1 MLVDSGT
8 CICNQFRVTN
18 VKQMMQKGL
27 WVVYGIN
34 GTHPVIYMKVAMHAK
49 HDILGT
55 NGGTSRL
62 VMGQPSI
69 EPSTELEGSFM
80 PIQRPSNCTMEWN

>member
-1 MLVDSGT
+1 M
-8 CICNQFRVTN
+8 C
-18 VKQMMQKGL
+18 
-27 WVVYGIN
+27 VYGIN

-62 VMGQPSI
+62 EMGQPSI
-69 EPSTELEGSFM
+69 EPSTKLEVRSCQSTGHQTTHWSGTERSDWSSTD
-80 PIQRPSNCTMEWN
+80 PHWDG